1 MVAAYCEYIES
12 KARYEVSVALV
23 EALVAADPDH
33 PAHIRMTSHK
43 EETPLMKAS
52 KEGKPHIIKIL
63 LRLYPSLDHINM
75 NSKGGKTAL
84 AKAKNAKCADLL
96 RAAGATK

>member
-1 MVAAYCEYIES
+1 
-12 KARYEVSVALV
+12 
-23 EALVAADPDH
+23 
-33 PAHIRMTSHK
+33 
-43 EETPLMKAS
+43 MKAS